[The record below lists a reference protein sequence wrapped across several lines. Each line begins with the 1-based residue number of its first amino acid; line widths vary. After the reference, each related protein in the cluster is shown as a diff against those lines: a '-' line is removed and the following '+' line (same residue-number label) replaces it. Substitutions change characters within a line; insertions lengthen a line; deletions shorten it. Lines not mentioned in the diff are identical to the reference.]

1 MVVAEEREERETL
14 LMSEFERM
22 RVSGKNIY
30 GTLRRFSAHA
40 AKIVI

>member
-30 GTLRRFSAHA
+30 GTWGDLARMMPRL
-40 AKIVI
+40 

>member
-22 RVSGKNIY
+22 RVSGKNITEPC
-30 GTLRRFSAHA
+30 GDLARMMP
-40 AKIVI
+40 IL

>member
-22 RVSGKNIY
+22 RVSGKNIC
-30 GTLRRFSAHA
+30 GTLRRFSAHEPRL
-40 AKIVI
+40 

>member
-22 RVSGKNIY
+22 RVSGKNILVEPC
-30 GTLRRFSAHA
+30 GDFVRMMPRL
-40 AKIVI
+40 